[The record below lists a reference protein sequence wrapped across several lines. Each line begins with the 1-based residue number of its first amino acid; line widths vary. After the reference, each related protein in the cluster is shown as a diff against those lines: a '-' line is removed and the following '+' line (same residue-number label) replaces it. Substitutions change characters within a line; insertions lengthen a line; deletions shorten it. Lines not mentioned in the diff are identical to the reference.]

1 MNTHTPFLRA
11 VGYAISCFSACVVFA
26 GLYSIMWPEDG
37 VDRRAVAERMIV
49 DDDMKLLQDQFDL
62 SREQRDAIAQLLARS
77 NIDRSVLYDIFAS
90 IALVVS
96 GVILMILGFVISLWS
111 RIRQIEGSMKS
122 VCMSTGVLHKSS

>member
-1 MNTHTPFLRA
+1 
-11 VGYAISCFSACVVFA
+11 
-26 GLYSIMWPEDG
+26 MWPEDG